1 MNRNPTNPRRQQ
13 GFSLFAS
20 LILLVVVTLV
30 ALAGMRSVAME
41 SRMNASS
48 YDRNL
53 AFQAAETGLREAEA
67 RAGVATAVNFPAAG
81 CANGYCAEPAPADLA
96 RWADAAFNDW
106 LDVAAAVS
114 DNASTPAAI
123 VERSGEGENWIA
135 CGQEIPRQPNC
146 RTPRYRVTSRS
157 VADDRAS
164 VILQSD
170 VATQ

>member
-1 MNRNPTNPRRQQ
+1 MNRNPSPPQRQQ
-13 GFSLFAS
+13 GFSLLAS
-20 LILLVVVTLV
+20 LILLVVVTLL
-30 ALAGMRSVAME
+30 ALAE
-41 SRMNASS
+41 SRMSASA

-53 AFQAAETGLREAEA
+53 ALQAAETGLREAEA
-67 RAGVATAVNFPAAG
+67 RAAAATEGNFPAAG
-81 CANGYCAEPAPADLA
+81 CANGYCAEPAPADQA
-96 RWADAAFNDW
+96 RWTDAAFNDW
-106 LDVAAAVS
+106 FDVAAAVS
-114 DNASTPAAI
+114 GNAITPGAI
-123 VERSGEGENWIA
+123 VERNGEGENWLA

>member
-1 MNRNPTNPRRQQ
+1 MNRNPSPPQRQQ
-13 GFSLFAS
+13 GFSLLAS

-41 SRMNASS
+41 SRMSASA

-53 AFQAAETGLREAEA
+53 ALQAAETGLREAEA
-67 RAGVATAVNFPAAG
+67 RAAAATEGNFPAAG
-81 CANGYCAEPAPADLA
+81 CANGYCAEPAPADQA
-96 RWADAAFNDW
+96 RWTDAAFNDW
-106 LDVAAAVS
+106 FDVAAAVS
-114 DNASTPAAI
+114 GNAITPGAI
-123 VERSGEGENWIA
+123 VERNGEGENWLA

-146 RTPRYRVTSRS
+146 RAPRYRVTSRS